1 MLMID
6 RHERARRDIGGSAES
21 IHLAITS
28 LRMALKDVDG
38 AEIPLAG
45 AYTELAIFLC
55 EEVLRR
61 RSGKPP
67 EG

>member
-1 MLMID
+1 MTD
-6 RHERARRDIGGSAES
+6 RQERARRDIGGSAES

-28 LRMALKDVDG
+28 LRTALKDIDG
-38 AEIPLAG
+38 AKVPLAG

-61 RSGKPP
+61 RSGEPP
-67 EG
+67 KE